1 MHPYVPPPPLL
12 HPSAPTP
19 TLYLYASSNPVYIYS
34 PVLHPQTCSTIG
46 GNSALI
52 AQMQESLRRARETQA
67 ASDLALVLPS
77 LPLLPFFVCSQLV
90 LMLEKLIHN

>member
-34 PVLHPQTCSTIG
+34 PLLHPQTCSTIG
-46 GNSALI
+46 ANAALI
-52 AQMQESLRRARETQA
+52 AQMQESLRLGREQQAR
-67 ASDLALVLPS
+67 SDQALVFPS
-77 LPLLPFFVCSQLV
+77 LPLLPFFVCVSWFSC
-90 LMLEKLIHN
+90 